1 MYSYDARNRIMK
13 RIPLGIDSYE
23 AVCQNCYYVD
33 KTAVISS
40 LMRLPEGTSVLL
52 TRPRRFGK
60 SLMLSM
66 LQSFFEASEKDKT
79 SLFEDKK
86 IFQNKALMKAHF
98 QRYPVL
104 HLNLK
109 NAIASNYEGMIV
121 KIKEAIS
128 SEYERHSSLLES
140 RKLSAKDKVYFRSIM
155 NEEANDLD
163 YTSSLLKLTSY
174 MEKTSLKKA
183 VVLIDEYDAPA
194 HYAYQNGFY
203 EPAILFLKQLFSSVL
218 KSNDSLHLALL
229 TGVLQIAKESL
240 FSGLNN
246 LITNSVLSVN
256 MDEGFGFTEEE
267 TKELLSYYGCSEE
280 LDKVREW
287 YGNYHFGNAVVYNP
301 LSVLSFLQNGK
312 SYATYWNNTADN
324 SVLGGIIEGMSES
337 DSLLPLISKQAIT
350 SPVDIALSY
359 KDLSSTSENILSF
372 LLASGYLTVREKLS
386 DFFCSLAFP
395 NKEIESVFQREIALR
410 YIPKNDFP
418 ALLSMKAAFEK
429 GDVETLKRDLEK
441 YLLSSFSCF
450 EIGQE
455 KNYQVMLSTALS
467 LIFET
472 CIVKNEANAGTG
484 RADILVYSLKEGK
497 PAFIIETKALRSNA
511 SQSRIKNNAIKA
523 IEQIKEKDYLDEIKP
538 HSPSFVMLYGVAFYK
553 KRVHIEQE
561 QIAF

>member
-1 MYSYDARNRIMK
+1 MK
-13 RIPLGIDSYE
+13 RTPLGIDSYE
-23 AVCQNCYYVD
+23 AVSQNCYYVD
-33 KTAVISS
+33 KTSIIAA
-40 LMRLPEGTSVLL
+40 LTDLPVGTSCLF

-66 LQSFFEASEKDKT
+66 LQAFFEESEKDKT
-79 SLFEDKK
+79 ALFKDKK
-86 IFQNKALMKAHF
+86 IFKDKALMEAHF

-109 NAIASNYEGMIV
+109 NAIASNYDGMIQ

-128 SEYERHSSLLES
+128 FEYERHASLLKS
-140 RKLSAKDKVYFRSIM
+140 KKLSAKDKAYFESIS
-155 NEEANDLD
+155 NEEASDID
-163 YTSSLLKLTSY
+163 YTSSLLKLTLF
-174 MEKTSLKKA
+174 MEKASGKKA
-183 VVLIDEYDAPA
+183 IVLIDEYDAPA

-256 MDEGFGFTEEE
+256 MDEGFGFSEEE
-267 TKELLSYYGCSEE
+267 TKDLLEYYGCPKE

-324 SVLGGIIEGMSES
+324 SVLGKIIEGMCES
-337 DSLLPLISKQAIT
+337 DSLLPLIGGQAVS
-350 SPVDIALSY
+350 SPIDIALSY
-359 KDLSSTSENILSF
+359 KDLSSTSENIISF
-372 LLASGYLTVREKLS
+372 LLASGYLTIQEKLS
-386 DFFCSLAFP
+386 DFFYSLVFP
-395 NKEIESVFQREIALR
+395 NREIESAFQREVALR

-418 ALLSMKAAFEK
+418 ALLSMKSSFEK
-429 GDVETLKRDLEK
+429 GNTEALKRDLEK
-441 YLLSSFSCF
+441 YLLSSFSCY

-455 KNYQVMLSTALS
+455 KSYQVMLSTALS

-472 CIVKNEANAGTG
+472 CIVKNEVNAGTG

-511 SQSRIKNNAIKA
+511 SQSRIRNSAIKA
-523 IEQIKEKDYLDEIKP
+523 IEQIKEKDYLDEIKA
-538 HSPSFVMLYGVAFYK
+538 HSPSLVTLYGVAFYK
-553 KRVHIEQE
+553 KRARIEQE
-561 QIAF
+561 QIKF

>member
-1 MYSYDARNRIMK
+1 MK
-13 RIPLGIDSYE
+13 RIPLGSDSYE

-33 KTAVISS
+33 KTSIIAA
-40 LMRLPEGTSVLL
+40 LADLPEGTSYLF

-66 LQSFFEASEKDKT
+66 LQAFFEESEKDKT

-86 IFQNKALMKAHF
+86 IFKDKPLMETHF

-109 NAIASNYEGMIV
+109 NAIASNYDGMIQ

-128 SEYERHSSLLES
+128 FEYERHASLLKS
-140 RKLSAKDKVYFRSIM
+140 KKLSAKDKAYFESIR
-155 NEEANDLD
+155 NEVASDLD
-163 YTSSLLKLTSY
+163 YSSSLLKLTGF
-174 MEKTSLKKA
+174 MEKASGKKA
-183 VVLIDEYDAPA
+183 IVLIDEYDAPA

-256 MDEGFGFTEEE
+256 MDEGFGFSEEE
-267 TKELLSYYGCSEE
+267 TKDLLDYYGCPKE

-312 SYATYWNNTADN
+312 SHATYWNNTADN
-324 SVLGGIIEGMSES
+324 SVLGSIIEGMSES
-337 DSLLPLISKQAIT
+337 DSLLPLISGQAVS
-350 SPVDIALSY
+350 SPIDIALSY

-372 LLASGYLTVREKLS
+372 LLASGYLTVQEKLS
-386 DFFCSLAFP
+386 DFFYSLVFP
-395 NKEIESVFQREIALR
+395 NREIESVFQREIALR
-410 YIPKNDFP
+410 YVPKNDFP
-418 ALLSMKAAFEK
+418 ALLSMKSSFEK
-429 GDVETLKRDLEK
+429 GVTAALKRDLEK
-441 YLLSSFSCF
+441 YLLSSFSCY

-455 KNYQVMLSTALS
+455 KSYQVMLSTALS
-467 LIFET
+467 LIFES
-472 CIVKNEANAGTG
+472 CIVRNEVNAGTG

-497 PAFIIETKALRSNA
+497 PAFVIETKALRSNA
-511 SQSRIKNNAIKA
+511 SLSRIKNSAIKA
-523 IEQIKEKDYLDEIKP
+523 IEQIKEKDYLGEIKP
-538 HSPSFVMLYGVAFYK
+538 HSPSLVTLYGIAFYK

-561 QIAF
+561 QITF